1 MANNPCL
8 LSLSSLVFLATVSL
22 AQRPFFPR
30 AIVIPVSKDFPTSQY
45 VAELQMGYNL
55 APLKLVVDV
64 GGPFLWADWAS
75 SSQGSTIPCGSLK
88 CSMANPKG
96 CTSGASNEICDL
108 QFENPVSKLA
118 GSGVLKEDTIAVE
131 LIDEPNAGS
140 FLSHVPNFLF
150 SFVPSFLF
158 QGLGNGVNGVLGLG
172 NSRISL
178 PSQLANT
185 FGIPRKFAVC
195 LSSSN
200 GAIISGDTTYDV
212 SRSMMYTPL
221 ISPQN
226 GTTQEYYINVKS
238 IKINDRK
245 IPLNTS
251 LLFLDQEVEGGTRI
265 STVVPY
271 TTMKTTIYQPFLDSY
286 LETAASMGLSRVDP
300 VAPFEACFKVVGSD
314 VVPRVEFVLQ
324 SEMVKWRMNAM
335 VKVGDGV
342 MCLGFLDGGL
352 GQGASVVIGGYQLED
367 NLLEFNLGTSM
378 LGFTSLMGGTG
389 CSSFT
394 RSSRDR
400 DSA

>member
-1 MANNPCL
+1 MAYNPSL
-8 LSLSSLVFLATVSL
+8 LSLFSLVFLATISL

-45 VAELQMGYNL
+45 VAQLQMGYNL

-75 SSQGSTIPCGSLK
+75 SSQGSIPCGSLK

-96 CTSGASNEICDL
+96 CTSNEICEL
-108 QFENPVSKLA
+108 QFENPVSKMA

-245 IPLNTS
+245 LPLNTS
-251 LLFLDQEVEGGTRI
+251 LLVLDQEVEGGTRI

-271 TTMKTTIYQPFLDSY
+271 TTLKTTIYHPFLDSY
-286 LETAASMGLSRVDP
+286 LESAASMGLSRVDP
-300 VAPFEACFKVVGSD
+300 VAPFEVCFSGVGSD
-314 VVPRVEFVLQ
+314 VPKVEFVLQ
-324 SEMVKWRMNAM
+324 SEMVKWRMNSM

-378 LGFTSLMGGTG
+378 LGFTSLMAGTS
-389 CSSFT
+389 CSHFT
-394 RSSRDR
+394 RFSMER

>member
-1 MANNPCL
+1 
-8 LSLSSLVFLATVSL
+8 
-22 AQRPFFPR
+22 
-30 AIVIPVSKDFPTSQY
+30 
-45 VAELQMGYNL
+45 MGYNL

-75 SSQGSTIPCGSLK
+75 SSRGSIPCGSLK

-131 LIDEPNAGS
+131 LIDEPNTGS

-150 SFVPSFLF
+150 SFAPSFLF

-185 FGIPRKFAVC
+185 FGLPRKFAVC

-200 GAIISGDTTYDV
+200 GAIISGDTPYDV

-221 ISPQN
+221 ISHEN

-238 IKINDRK
+238 IKINDK
-245 IPLNTS
+245 KLPLNTS
-251 LLFLDQEVEGGTRI
+251 LLFLDQEVEGGTKI
-265 STVVPY
+265 STIVPY

-286 LETAASMGLSRVDP
+286 LEIAASMGMTRVDP
-300 VAPFEACFKVVGSD
+300 VAPFEVCFKDAGAD
-314 VVPRVEFVLQ
+314 VPRVEFVLQ
-324 SEMVKWRMNAM
+324 SEMVKWRMNSM
-335 VKVGDGV
+335 VKVSDGV

-352 GQGASVVIGGYQLED
+352 GQRASVVIGGYQLED

-378 LGFTSLMGGTG
+378 LGFTSLMADTS
-389 CSSFT
+389 CSYFT
-394 RSSRDR
+394 RFSRDR
-400 DSA
+400 DSV